1 MFDLGMQELIVIFA
15 VALLVFGPQRLPE
28 LARSLGKGMAELR
41 KTLHG
46 VKDQIDSEMDQ
57 IEKPLREEIQK
68 IAEETKITEEEILA
82 DIAKAEKEITTGEEK
97 EKNAKGEDD

>member
-46 VKDQIDSEMDQ
+46 VKDQIDSEMDE
-57 IEKPLREEIQK
+57 IEKPLKEKIQE
-68 IAEETKITEEEILA
+68 IAEETKITEAEVLA
-82 DIAKAEKEITTGEEK
+82 DITKAEKGTTTGEEK
-97 EKNAKGEDD
+97 GKNAKGEDA

>member
-46 VKDQIDSEMDQ
+46 VKDQIDSEVDQ

-82 DIAKAEKEITTGEEK
+82 DIAKAEEEITTGEEK
-97 EKNAKGEDD
+97 GKNAKGEDA